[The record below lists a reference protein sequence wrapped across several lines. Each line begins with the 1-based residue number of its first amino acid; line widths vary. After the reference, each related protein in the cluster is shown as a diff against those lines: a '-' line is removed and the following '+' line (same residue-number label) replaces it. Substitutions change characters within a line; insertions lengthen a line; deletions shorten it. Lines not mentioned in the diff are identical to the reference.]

1 MSTGKYTC
9 GSPHSTVKIL
19 VKTGYIRYNIGR
31 KTKDVTALKLMIVR
45 HAEPDYSIDSL
56 TPIGWEEARILA
68 DRLCKLDVKAF
79 YCSPLGRAKDTA
91 SFTLQALNREAEILP
106 WLKEFPP
113 QILKPNLSERDITWD
128 WLPADWT
135 GNPAYYQMDQWANT
149 PPMTEGNV
157 AEHYNYVTT
166 ELDKLLARHGYVR
179 EGNFY
184 RTKYANEDTVILF
197 CHFGLECVL
206 LSHIL
211 NIPPMLLWHGTCAAP
226 TSVTILNTEERQE
239 GIAYFRMSTFGDTSH
254 LYAAGKTPSF
264 AARFCETYANFDP
277 DRD

>member
-1 MSTGKYTC
+1 M
-9 GSPHSTVKIL
+9 
-19 VKTGYIRYNIGR
+19 
-31 KTKDVTALKLMIVR
+31 KLTIVR
-45 HAEPDYSIDSL
+45 HGDPDYSIDSL
-56 TPIGWEEARILA
+56 TPTGWEEARLLA

-79 YCSPLGRAKDTA
+79 YCSPLGRARDTA
-91 SFTLQALNREAEILP
+91 SFTLKALNREAEILP

-113 QILKPNLSERDITWD
+113 QIFKPHRTVPDVAWD

-135 GNPAYYQMDQWANT
+135 SEPAYFQMDDWAQT
-149 PPMTEGNV
+149 PPMAQGKV
-157 AEHYNYVTT
+157 AEEYAYVTG

-179 EGNFY
+179 ENKLY
-184 RTKYANEDTVILF
+184 RAAGANEDTVLLF

-239 GIAYFRMSTFGDTSH
+239 GYAYFRMSTFGDTSH
-254 LYAAGKTPSF
+254 LYAAGKEPAF
-264 AARFCETYANFDP
+264 AARFCETYARFDP
-277 DRD
+277 ARD